1 MSRYVKSNYYIKSL
15 TLQEVKRLKMSLET
29 RKLRLIED
37 FVKIRD
43 HALLD
48 KIEALLKHRP
58 VSTSKPSLDKF
69 VGIWSKEEADEIKKI
84 IAEGCEQIHE
94 EDW

>member
-1 MSRYVKSNYYIKSL
+1 MSIA
-15 TLQEVKRLKMSLET
+15 T

-37 FVKIRD
+37 FVKIKD
-43 HALLD
+43 HVLLD
-48 KIEALLKHRP
+48 KIEAIIKRKP
-58 VSTSKPSLDKF
+58 SSTSKLSIDKF

-84 IAEGCEQIHE
+84 IKEGCEQINE

>member
-1 MSRYVKSNYYIKSL
+1 MKSL
-15 TLQEVKRLKMSLET
+15 TLQEVKRLQMSIET

-37 FVKIRD
+37 FVKVWD
-43 HALLD
+43 HVLLD
-48 KIEALLKHRP
+48 KIEALLRHWP

-69 VGIWSKEEADEIKKI
+69 VGIWSKEEADEMKKI

>member
-1 MSRYVKSNYYIKSL
+1 MKSL
-15 TLQEVKRLKMSLET
+15 NLQEVKRLKMSIET

-43 HALLD
+43 HVLLD
-48 KIEALLKHRP
+48 KIEALLKHGP
-58 VSTSKPSLDKF
+58 VSTSKPLLDKF
-69 VGIWSKEEADEIKKI
+69 VGIWSKEEAGEMKKI

>member
-1 MSRYVKSNYYIKSL
+1 MNRYVKSIFYIKSL
-15 TLQEVKRLKMSLET
+15 TLREVNILKMSIET

-43 HALLD
+43 HVLLD
-48 KIEALLKHRP
+48 KIEALLKHKP
-58 VSTSKPSLDKF
+58 VSTSKTSLDKF